1 MNDPFGTFDTDQER
15 ARRVQ
20 FTAEL
25 LRVADDAARSNS
37 VESWT
42 PVTEMLMESTVLL
55 PIAHAGNE
63 APIQENA
70 ASVPIV
76 VNDDGEYLLPWH
88 GKSQKLPTGSCEQTR
103 SWRPRSSRVFRE
115 SSSIRRDAIR
125 SSWEP
130 RTWSLPASNRA
141 HDRQPPRYTC
151 PLLDGGSVEASLVGL
166 SPRGAP

>member
-76 VNDDGEYLLPWH
+76 VNDDGEYLLPVFTDEDELVAWQESETPY
-88 GKSQKLPTGSCEQTR
+88 GIVRTDEVLEAAVEQGLPGVVVNPAGRHPIELGA
-103 SWRPRSSRVFRE
+103 E
-115 SSSIRRDAIR
+115 NL
-125 SSWEP
+125 EP
-130 RTWSLPASNRA
+130 S
-141 HDRQPPRYTC
+141 
-151 PLLDGGSVEASLVGL
+151 GE
-166 SPRGAP
+166 